1 MKKAAM
7 ILKAAIVLPGALV
20 AACSSMPDPEP
31 VISDVSSFQSPAI
44 QRTLAAGDRVK
55 IIVFGS
61 DKVSGDYRLD
71 ASGRLALNGY
81 GKVQAAGLT
90 TRQLEEQIAALM
102 ASKGIPDARVSVLA
116 EEG

>member
-1 MKKAAM
+1 M
-7 ILKAAIVLPGALV
+7 ILRVATVLPGVLV
-20 AACSSMPDPEP
+20 AACSGVPDPEP
-31 VISDVSSFQSPAI
+31 VISDVSSYQSETV
-44 QRTLAAGDRVK
+44 QRTLAAGERVK

-61 DKVSGDYRLD
+61 DKVSGDYKLD
-71 ASGRLALNGY
+71 ASGQLVLDGY

-116 EEG
+116 EDG